1 MGSTAETGT
10 ILEKLFGSIETVA
23 DDKARMELLTNLKL
37 AMGTLSRAQL
47 MEHMNNLNLEVLFGC
62 LVSDNSEQIQST
74 CDILKNL
81 MTVLDPVACLDKYH
95 ESITQGFSHD
105 APEVPA
111 LIMSHLTRCI
121 EVDESSLNKYPN
133 LRVAVIGQ
141 LASEELNAAKEA
153 DKLLMKYGTTKSGKD
168 YFLSQEAVDTFNALL
183 NKKPSISETKKFRV
197 YEVLTNISTLSAD
210 HFNTLN
216 TSVGLMNLLITLS
229 FKSDDFLG
237 QINAIEILANLAG
250 CPHGQEALK
259 TAGVFQEIKTLT
271 ESLGTEPHG
280 EILLPG
286 IIKFIGKV
294 GAVSLPPTEMT
305 ALVMTTILQSG
316 INFPLKTVA
325 VEAFAH
331 IGGTVEGKQYYKNLP
346 NIRKYFELIRELL
359 SIAPTESRTRGL
371 EAMSFLFGSDE
382 ANEDCLPH
390 WFNILFHD
398 MSELMDL
405 VRLPFPE
412 MRIAALNFLS
422 SIAHLEWAQRHY
434 LKGAGVIEFLTSRN
448 PEPVK
453 ECVYAKFRLVQI
465 IVDSPSAA
473 KILSAEN
480 MALLKLYI
488 HQGPFYAHAE
498 ATVATAGAE

>member
-1 MGSTAETGT
+1 M
-10 ILEKLFGSIETVA
+10 
-23 DDKARMELLTNLKL
+23 
-37 AMGTLSRAQL
+37 
-47 MEHMNNLNLEVLFGC
+47 
-62 LVSDNSEQIQST
+62 
-74 CDILKNL
+74 
-81 MTVLDPVACLDKYH
+81 
-95 ESITQGFSHD
+95 
-105 APEVPA
+105 
-111 LIMSHLTRCI
+111 
-121 EVDESSLNKYPN
+121 DESSLNKYPN

-346 NIRKYFELIRELL
+346 SN
-359 SIAPTESRTRGL
+359 
-371 EAMSFLFGSDE
+371 
-382 ANEDCLPH
+382 C
-390 WFNILFHD
+390 
-398 MSELMDL
+398 
-405 VRLPFPE
+405 
-412 MRIAALNFLS
+412 
-422 SIAHLEWAQRHY
+422 
-434 LKGAGVIEFLTSRN
+434 
-448 PEPVK
+448 
-453 ECVYAKFRLVQI
+453 
-465 IVDSPSAA
+465 
-473 KILSAEN
+473 
-480 MALLKLYI
+480 
-488 HQGPFYAHAE
+488 
-498 ATVATAGAE
+498 